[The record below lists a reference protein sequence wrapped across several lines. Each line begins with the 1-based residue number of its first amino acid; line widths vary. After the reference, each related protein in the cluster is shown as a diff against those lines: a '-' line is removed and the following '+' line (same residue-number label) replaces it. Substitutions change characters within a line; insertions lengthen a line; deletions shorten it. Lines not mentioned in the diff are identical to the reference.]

1 MSFDRNNPL
10 PSRDFNNLVKLISI
24 LRNECPW
31 DRKQTHD
38 SLKYLMIEEM
48 YEALESIDAQD
59 FDELKKELGDIL
71 LHVVFHAEIATENRH
86 FDIGDVIYNIM
97 EKLIRRH
104 PHVFN
109 GVDASD
115 EETVKRNW
123 ESIKKSEG
131 QRKSVLEGVPGILP
145 GLLMAQRM
153 QEKAGGVGFDWK
165 TWKAAWPKLQE
176 ELGEFRDQ
184 LDRNDRGNME
194 KEFGD
199 LLFSVVNV
207 GRLAGLNAEDCLR
220 MTNNKFRERF
230 TYIEDRLREKGLQ
243 PENVSLEEMDVLWE
257 EAKEYE

>member
-1 MSFDRNNPL
+1 MSFDKNAPL
-10 PSRDFNNLVKLISI
+10 PSRDFNNLVKLINV

-109 GVDASD
+109 GVDATD

-145 GLLMAQRM
+145 GLLMAQR
-153 QEKAGGVGFDWK
+153 
-165 TWKAAWPKLQE
+165 
-176 ELGEFRDQ
+176 
-184 LDRNDRGNME
+184 
-194 KEFGD
+194 
-199 LLFSVVNV
+199 
-207 GRLAGLNAEDCLR
+207 
-220 MTNNKFRERF
+220 
-230 TYIEDRLREKGLQ
+230 
-243 PENVSLEEMDVLWE
+243 
-257 EAKEYE
+257 